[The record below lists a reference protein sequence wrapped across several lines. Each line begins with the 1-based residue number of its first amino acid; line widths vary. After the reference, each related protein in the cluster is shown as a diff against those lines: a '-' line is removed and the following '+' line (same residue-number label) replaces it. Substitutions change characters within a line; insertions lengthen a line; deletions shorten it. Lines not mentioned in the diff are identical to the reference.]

1 MVQVINTAPV
11 SRVPRKPAHTWQVRQ
26 KPFVIQPICIAPV
39 LPGETLQNAFWQA
52 RIVTDPIK
60 NPLVGWHA
68 EYYFYYVKHRD
79 LEEPFRTTTQ
89 SMMLDMSTS
98 VAALR
103 APAASEPLY
112 TFNGGIDWV
121 NACLQRV
128 VKTDFRDHDEAW
140 NVAGSMV
147 GGMPIA
153 KVTNTSWLDS
163 LTTSMPTGGDI
174 DPTNSDNTTVSQL
187 DAMYQQW
194 EFLRANELVN
204 MSYED
209 YLKTY
214 GVRPTQA
221 EPPHEPELLRVHKEW
236 SYPSNTVDPA
246 TGAPSSAVSWAVAGR
261 IDKDR
266 FFREPGFIF
275 GLSVVRPKVY
285 LGSQKGSA
293 AGLMDTAFRWL
304 PAIMRDEVYT
314 SLVDI
319 AAGAG
324 PVPSGAVGH
333 WVDIRDLL
341 LYGDQFV
348 NFSTTDAAGS
358 LVALPLSAD
367 LKWRYPTEAMIDGL
381 FVADPKELVR
391 QDGVIQLN
399 ILGTQRDYT

>member
-1 MVQVINTAPV
+1 M
-11 SRVPRKPAHTWQVRQ
+11 
-26 KPFVIQPICIAPV
+26 
-39 LPGETLQNAFWQA
+39 
-52 RIVTDPIK
+52 
-60 NPLVGWHA
+60 
-68 EYYFYYVKHRD
+68 
-79 LEEPFRTTTQ
+79 
-89 SMMLDMSTS
+89 
-98 VAALR
+98 
-103 APAASEPLY
+103 
-112 TFNGGIDWV
+112 
-121 NACLQRV
+121 
-128 VKTDFRDHDEAW
+128 
-140 NVAGSMV
+140 
-147 GGMPIA
+147 
-153 KVTNTSWLDS
+153 
-163 LTTSMPTGGDI
+163 
-174 DPTNSDNTTVSQL
+174 
-187 DAMYQQW
+187 
-194 EFLRANELVN
+194 
-204 MSYED
+204 
-209 YLKTY
+209 
-214 GVRPTQA
+214 
-221 EPPHEPELLRVHKEW
+221 HKEW